1 MMKNVFKKY
10 SHQFPKCFEVARE
23 LVASTNVD
31 LNMFELESIT
41 QFPSLSLYTSLMLIP
56 SYSTL
61 PFVKYC
67 NSQWNNDHPED
78 LLGKFSQNT
87 SHSAENRPNVGPP
100 GDDISLNSLQKNPV
114 TSGQG
119 RSQHTKSSR
128 VCSIKYPHDIPI
140 SKRQTL
146 LLKSPCF

>member
-56 SYSTL
+56 SYSTI
-61 PFVKYC
+61 PITGA
-67 NSQWNNDHPED
+67 E
-78 LLGKFSQNT
+78 
-87 SHSAENRPNVGPP
+87 SHSFTTDGIDRE
-100 GDDISLNSLQKNPV
+100 NSLMNMH
-114 TSGQG
+114 
-119 RSQHTKSSR
+119 RA
-128 VCSIKYPHDIPI
+128 
-140 SKRQTL
+140 
-146 LLKSPCF
+146 